1 MKIEGKRQERSK
13 QMIKSI
19 LADKGTNL
27 KAFCESKR
35 MDYLKNYQK
44 LFRNKNVELDEL
56 NNFIL
61 LIDNNLSLEIT
72 TNSIVWKRKQLK

>member
-1 MKIEGKRQERSK
+1 M
-13 QMIKSI
+13 
-19 LADKGTNL
+19 N
-27 KAFCESKR
+27 
-35 MDYLKNYQK
+35 YLKNYQK